1 MNLTTV
7 IWNESNLCT
16 AIEDFVYDVCFEQ
29 VGEQQFK
36 QSLSTLYEAFQH
48 FYSAQLH
55 YAESIQYFIQ
65 CKYWIDHF
73 LNGQLAS
80 YILNFNR
87 FINIGKELRLPPL
100 IIQLCYQFF
109 FQ

>member
-7 IWNESNLCT
+7 IWNESNLCI

-48 FYSAQLH
+48 LNRTGFVGDF
-55 YAESIQYFIQ
+55 FI
-65 CKYWIDHF
+65 
-73 LNGQLAS
+73 
-80 YILNFNR
+80 
-87 FINIGKELRLPPL
+87 
-100 IIQLCYQFF
+100 
-109 FQ
+109 